1 MLSLF
6 PATRVYLYGIMTP
19 ARVEVDLY
27 SGRPNPIWD
36 LTAAAT
42 QSLLERCDAL
52 PSLPRTVAGAH
63 SAEGLGYRGLK
74 VDVLRGGRI
83 QRLSIGDGKVV
94 IKVSRSPQ
102 WHQFRDPER
111 QLERWLLQTG
121 LEHLDPDL
129 YRYLLDQTAS

>member
-1 MLSLF
+1 
-6 PATRVYLYGIMTP
+6 MTP

-27 SGRPNPIWD
+27 SGRPNPAWH
-36 LTAAAT
+36 LTAAET
-42 QSLLERCDAL
+42 QSLVERCDAL
-52 PSLPRTVAGAH
+52 PSLPKTVAGAH

-74 VDVLRGGRI
+74 LDVLRGDRI
-83 QRLSIGDGKVV
+83 QTLSVGDGKVV
-94 IKVSRSPQ
+94 VVVPSSRQ
-102 WHQFRDPER
+102 RHQFRDPER